1 MIQMFN
7 ILVGSNENAQD
18 YRFKINE
25 LESSL
30 ITENLSKID
39 RDIIYTN
46 VTLLKLVLEYET
58 QTMCLN

>member
-30 ITENLSKID
+30 ITENLSKI
-39 RDIIYTN
+39 
-46 VTLLKLVLEYET
+46 VLEYET

>member
-46 VTLLKLVLEYET
+46 VTLLKLVLQYET